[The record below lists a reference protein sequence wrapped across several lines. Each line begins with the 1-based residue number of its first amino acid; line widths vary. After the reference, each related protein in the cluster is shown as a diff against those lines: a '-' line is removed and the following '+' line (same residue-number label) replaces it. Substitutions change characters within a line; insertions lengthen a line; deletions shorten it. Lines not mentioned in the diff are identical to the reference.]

1 MEEILP
7 RAMVVELLLR
17 DFWERPLPAFTA
29 RDAALLSR
37 PGKADVLIGMR
48 RAGKTWRLFQ
58 EMARLLVSG
67 ADKRHILY
75 LNLEDDRLDPIGP
88 RLLSEA
94 LETFYRLSPEAR
106 TSGAFVFLDEV
117 QRAENW
123 SRFARR
129 ILDTERVQLYV
140 TGSSSKILSTE
151 VSTEFRGRGFATEIL
166 PFSFREFVR
175 HAGEVP
181 PEHAPGSRERSRL
194 ANHLRGYLT
203 VGGMP
208 EVQGCEETVR
218 IRMLQDYVQLVLL
231 RDVLERHGISNVPAA
246 RELTRAAISSTG
258 SRFSVHKVYGDLR
271 SRGLD
276 VGKDTVYALMEHFED
291 AFLLFRVPV
300 YGRSLRKRGAAPKKV
315 YAVDPGLAAAVS
327 HATFGNVGA
336 RLETAVYLELRRRTR
351 DPREGGISYYVTKS
365 GREVDFALGGAP
377 DGDGPRLVQVC
388 ADMTESATRRREL
401 AALEEAMGEC
411 GAASATV
418 VTLDESGE
426 ERTARGPVSIVPAWR
441 WLLGV

>member
-1 MEEILP
+1 MEDIT
-7 RAMVVELLLR
+7 RARVIETLLR

-29 RDAALLSR
+29 RDAALLVR

-58 EMARLLVSG
+58 EMARLLASG
-67 ADKRHILY
+67 MDKRHIFY

-88 RLLSEA
+88 RLLAEA

-106 TSGAFVFLDEV
+106 TSGTHLFLDEA

-129 ILDTERVQLYV
+129 VLDTERVQLYV

-181 PEHAPGSRERSRL
+181 PEETPGSRRRSRL
-194 ANHLRGYLT
+194 ERHLRSYLT

-208 EVQGCEETVR
+208 EVQGCEEAVR

-258 SRFSVHKVYGDLR
+258 SRFSIHKVYRDLR

-276 VGKDTVYALMEHFED
+276 VGKDTVYALMEHFEE

-300 YGRSLRKRGAAPKKV
+300 FGRPLRKRGAAPKKV
-315 YAVDPGLAAAVS
+315 YAVDPGLAAAMS
-327 HATFGNVGA
+327 HSTSGNVGA
-336 RLETAVYLELRRRTR
+336 RLETAVYLELRRRSR
-351 DPREGGISYYVTKS
+351 DPREGGISYYVTNS
-365 GREVDFALGGAP
+365 DREVDFAVGGSP
-377 DGDGPRLVQVC
+377 DGDGPRFIQVC
-388 ADMTESATRRREL
+388 ADMGDGATRRREL

-418 VTLDESGE
+418 VTLEESGE
-426 ERTARGPVSIVPAWR
+426 ERTAHGAVELVPAWR
-441 WLLGV
+441 WLLGL